1 MKKIFHKNQSVAIAA
16 IILITLPYQLTA
28 DAKKSV
34 STDTYVSLDAEGNL
48 SSITPRCLQDNKT
61 NLVWELKTDDDS
73 LHGKDKT
80 FRWGGVGADKVGS
93 IAFDDWNALVKAANK
108 NALCGFTDWRVPT
121 IDELKQLYTLQQSSE
136 IKPYFSNTQASAY
149 WSVSAYE
156 KYPEHAQ
163 TVYFGNGVS
172 YYYNGYRGNPLPVHL
187 VRGDKQVVPQ

>member
-1 MKKIFHKNQSVAIAA
+1 MKIMNRTQQIVFITGMVAITMAHYLVA
-16 IILITLPYQLTA
+16 DTSEETSEETVVTL
-28 DAKKSV
+28 DAKG
-34 STDTYVSLDAEGNL
+34 DP
-48 SSITPRCLQDNKT
+48 SSNTPRCLQDYKT
-61 NLVWELKTDDDS
+61 SLVWELKTDDDS

-93 IAFDDWNALVKAANK
+93 MAFDDWNALVKAANK

-121 IDELKQLYTLQQSSE
+121 IDELKQLYTLQQSSD
-136 IKPYFSNTQASAY
+136 IKPYFSNTQETPY

-163 TVYFGNGVS
+163 TVHFGNGVS

-187 VRGDKQVVPQ
+187 VRGNKQDVPR